1 MKKPSGTRLAV
12 TASALALLLFIGTL
26 VALVLATTS
35 ISDNGAGEAS
45 VEGIKPKRVL
55 RIGRI
60 PSVSPR
66 EAYRVYSV
74 LIEEVEKHLDCCE
87 LDLVLTPDYASC
99 VEQLEAGALDIA
111 WLATASYVRSRGKV
125 SMIPLV
131 RPIWK
136 GRKGYTGLIFT
147 VEGTGIESLQDL
159 KGKRMAFVDRDSASG
174 YIYPAILL
182 RQAGIDIDRDLARA
196 DFLGSHDAVL
206 MAVLLGEYDAGA
218 VFDGAYETVA
228 DRAQRVSLRML
239 AQTPPIPGE
248 PIVANAGLDPAI
260 REEVKEAFLAT
271 SSERFSSGRLRDLFG
286 FEPAT
291 DEQYV
296 GLDDLGE
303 K

>member
-1 MKKPSGTRLAV
+1 MLLFVGILV
-12 TASALALLLFIGTL
+12 ALLL
-26 VALVLATTS
+26 ATTAS
-35 ISDNGAGEAS
+35 EESDTAGAAAP
-45 VEGIKPKRVL
+45 VKAKRVL

-66 EAYRVYSV
+66 EAYRIYS
-74 LIEEVEKHLDCCE
+74 LLLDEVEKHLDCCE

-99 VEQLEAGALDIA
+99 VNQLEQGELDIA
-111 WLATASYVRSRGKV
+111 WLATASYVRSREKV
-125 SMIPLV
+125 KMVPLA

-147 VEGTGIESLQDL
+147 VEGTGIETLQDL
-159 KGKRMAFVDRDSASG
+159 RGKRIAFVDRDSASG
-174 YIYPAILL
+174 FIYPTQLL
-182 RQAGIDIDRDLARA
+182 KRAGIRVEEDLAKA

-248 PIVANAGLDPAI
+248 PIVAAPGLDEAI
-260 REEVKEAFLAT
+260 RDEVKRAFLAT
-271 SSERFSSGRLRDLFG
+271 SAERFSSGRLRDLFG
-286 FEPAT
+286 FEEAR

-296 GLDDLGE
+296 GLDALGE
-303 K
+303 E